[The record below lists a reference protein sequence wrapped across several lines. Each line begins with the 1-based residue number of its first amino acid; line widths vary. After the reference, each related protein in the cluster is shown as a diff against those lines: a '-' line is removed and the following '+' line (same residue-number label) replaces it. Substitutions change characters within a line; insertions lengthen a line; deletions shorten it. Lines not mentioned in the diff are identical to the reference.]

1 MKTNKSFT
9 KRLKVTPTG
18 KILARKGNKNHFKA
32 KKTRAQQLNA
42 KNLVE
47 FKITPKQASRFMGL
61 KSAK

>member
-32 KKTRAQQLNA
+32 KKPRVQQLA
-42 KNLVE
+42 GKSLVE
-47 FKITPKQASRFMGL
+47 FKISPKKAGRFMGL
-61 KSAK
+61 KASK